1 MTRTHLD
8 SRPAPDFWLGELR
21 LEHFT
26 DRLDL
31 LGRPD
36 ALQVRLR
43 DEYAGPSAS
52 QTLRTVLEE
61 EGDTPEVRLHLLL
74 VAEFLHRK
82 NMAVIRAVAE
92 KGLPA
97 DVIGSLAKGSDRID
111 RLAAATALYRDD
123 PYHLVAIDAWHRWNR
138 PRRCATRLDVR
149 RGLPVP
155 WEEIPWDELVTEA
168 LRQLRAE
175 HLSLRGPFAR
185 DRQRDVLLALRE
197 SSRRTTM
204 RDDAGHVLPGRRDDW
219 TLLRFFDDG
228 YRVDITARRLS
239 RAIRIASA
247 VASALWGRPLA
258 YAQAKDPLTR
268 KRLDLFLARLTDP
281 HDDTFELLEI
291 TAGIP
296 GRWGTPLHTISKP
309 GQMRVEH
316 NVAEMRETYC
326 FAEDSRTVH
335 RVKVGFEGRY
345 RIQLHFPL
353 PDDADLE
360 LAYDDLGRDKDM
372 ASRFEALVARA
383 MGVKVHPKVATG
395 ARRKRR
401 EPPTRPRRMKTAH
414 VAAMLGPILDDPAP
428 WQRDYV
434 DKLVKQGV
442 VMTTDHTVFRCGDP
456 AIQRRFQP
464 EITLDC
470 PGLVV
475 MPFHRRKKDPFDQD
489 PEASFECSACGTLW
503 ELGTFRP
510 PAFHRI
516 LIDLAPAGAWKHL
529 LRLLS
534 AKLKMQPE
542 KEGVASRSRRGDWEY
557 VVFVPLA
564 EDSWND
570 PLRAHFQPLCW
581 IVADRDDAQVYGNQ
595 AVALAD
601 VLAQG
606 PRVVARVLDRARQAP
621 RKARGQ
627 GVLIHPTQPY
637 HRERRRSNRGPT
649 APFGAAVRDGP
660 LPDLDLRIIQPGDEG
675 LYLDHV
681 RFASARQDRIHLLFA
696 MLQRITN
703 REGVSPRKRAFHTA
717 AELAELDLEG
727 RIEVHHVQQWIYR
740 ARRLLDEAFPAEDGI
755 GARVLEGR
763 RQTGTRLGPGFE
775 CRKFDLDSELERH
788 GSKKHRT

>member
-1 MTRTHLD
+1 MTHTHLA
-8 SRPAPDFWLGELR
+8 SRPAADFWLGELR
-21 LEHFT
+21 FEHFT
-26 DRLDL
+26 DRMGL
-31 LGRPD
+31 LEQPD
-36 ALQVRLR
+36 ALRVRLR
-43 DEYAGPSAS
+43 DEYAGPSVA
-52 QTLRTVLEE
+52 QILRSILDE

-74 VAEFLHRK
+74 VAEFLHKK
-82 NMAVIRAVAE
+82 NTALIRAVAE
-92 KGLPA
+92 KAPSA
-97 DVIGSLAKGSDRID
+97 DVVLPLVKGADQIE

-123 PYHLVAIDAWHRWNR
+123 PHHLVAIDAWHRWNR
-138 PRRCATRLDVR
+138 PRRCATRLNVR
-149 RGLPVP
+149 RKLPML
-155 WEEIPWDELVTEA
+155 WEEIPWDELAAVA
-168 LRQLRAE
+168 LRRVHSE
-175 HLSLRGPFAR
+175 HLSLRGPFTR
-185 DRQRDVLLALRE
+185 DRQRDVLLAFRE

-204 RDDAGHVLPGRRDDW
+204 RDDAGQVLPGRRDDW

-228 YRVDITARRLS
+228 YRADITARRLS

-247 VASALWGRPLA
+247 IASALWGKPLA
-258 YAQAKDPLTR
+258 YSLAKDPLTR
-268 KRLDLFLARLTDP
+268 HRLDLFLARLTDP
-281 HDDTFELLEI
+281 DDDTFELLEI
-291 TAGIP
+291 TAEIP
-296 GRWGTPLHTISKP
+296 GRWGIPLHTIRKA
-309 GQMRVEH
+309 GQMRIEP
-316 NVAEMRETYC
+316 NVAEMRETCC

-345 RIQLHFPL
+345 RIQLHFPS
-353 PDDADLE
+353 PEDADLE
-360 LAYDDLGRDKDM
+360 LTYDDLGRDKEM

-383 MGVKVHPKVATG
+383 MGVKIHPKVATG
-395 ARRKRR
+395 VRRKRR
-401 EPPTRPRRMKTAH
+401 EMPTRPRRLKTAH
-414 VAAMLGPILDDPAP
+414 IAVMLGPILDDPAP

-434 DKLVKQGV
+434 GRLSKQGV
-442 VMTTDHTVFRCGDP
+442 VTTTEHTVFRCGDP

-475 MPFHRRKKDPFDQD
+475 MPFHRRKKEPFDQD

-516 LIDLAPAGAWKHL
+516 LIELDPAGAWKHL
-529 LRLLS
+529 LGLLS

-542 KEGVASRSRRGDWEY
+542 KDGVASRKRRGDWEY

-570 PLRAHFQPLCW
+570 PLRAQFQPLCW
-581 IVADRDDAQVYGNQ
+581 IVADKDDAQDYGDQ

-606 PRVVARVLDRARQAP
+606 PRVVARALDRARQEP

-627 GVLIHPTQPY
+627 GVLLHPCQPY
-637 HRERRRSNRGPT
+637 NQGRRKSTCGPT
-649 APFGAAVRDGP
+649 APFGASVQDGP
-660 LPDLDLRIIQPGDEG
+660 PDLGIRVIQPGDEG
-675 LYLDHV
+675 LYLDHI

-696 MLQRITN
+696 MLQQITN
-703 REGVSPRKRAFHTA
+703 IEGASPKKRGFRTA
-717 AELAELDLEG
+717 AELAELALEG

-740 ARRLLDEAFPAEDGI
+740 ARRQIDEAFPAEDGL

-775 CRKFDLDSELERH
+775 CRKFDLDSELDRH
-788 GSKKHRT
+788 GHKVRRT

>member
-1 MTRTHLD
+1 MTRTHLG
-8 SRPAPDFWLGELR
+8 SQPAADFWLGELR
-21 LEHFT
+21 FEHFT
-26 DRLDL
+26 DRLGL
-31 LGRPD
+31 LDRPD

-52 QTLRTVLEE
+52 KMLRTVLEE
-61 EGDTPEVRLHLLL
+61 EGATPEVRLHLLL
-74 VAEFLHRK
+74 IAEFLHRK
-82 NMAVIRAVAE
+82 NTAVIRAVAE
-92 KGLPA
+92 GGLPG
-97 DVIGSLAKGSDRID
+97 DVVGSLVKGGDRID

-123 PYHLVAIDAWHRWNR
+123 PHHLVAIDAWHRWNR

-149 RGLPVP
+149 RKLP
-155 WEEIPWDELVTEA
+155 IPWDEIPWEELVAEA
-168 LRQLRAE
+168 LQRTSAD
-175 HLSLRGPFAR
+175 HLSLRGPFVR

-204 RDDAGHVLPGRRDDW
+204 RDDAGNVLPGRRDDW

-228 YRVDITARRLS
+228 FRADITARRLS
-239 RAIRIASA
+239 RAIQIASG
-247 VASALWGRPLA
+247 VASALWGKPLA
-258 YAQAKDPLTR
+258 YSQAKDPLTR
-268 KRLDLFLARLTDP
+268 ERLDLFLARLTDP

-291 TAGIP
+291 TAEIP
-296 GRWGTPLHTISKP
+296 GRWGTPLHTISKA
-309 GQMRVEH
+309 GQMRIEH
-316 NVAEMRETYC
+316 NVAQMRETCC

-360 LAYDDLGRDKDM
+360 LTYDDLGRDKDM

-401 EPPTRPRRMKTAH
+401 EPPPRPRRMKTVH
-414 VAAMLGPILDDPAP
+414 VEAMLGSILDDPSP
-428 WQRDYV
+428 WQRDYI
-434 DKLVKQGV
+434 DKLAQLGV
-442 VMTTDHTVFRCGDP
+442 VTKTDQAVFRCGDP

-475 MPFHRRKKDPFDQD
+475 MPFHRRNQDPFDQD

-516 LIDLAPAGAWKHL
+516 LIELDPAGAWKHVLGL
-529 LRLLS
+529 LC

-542 KEGVASRSRRGDWEY
+542 KSGVASRKRRGDWEY

-564 EDSWND
+564 DESWND
-570 PLRAHFQPLCW
+570 PLRAQFQPLCW
-581 IVADRDDAQVYGNQ
+581 IVADGADAPDYGSQ
-595 AVALAD
+595 AATLAQ

-606 PRVVARVLDRARQAP
+606 PRAVARALDRARQEP

-627 GVLIHPTQPY
+627 GVLLHPHRPY
-637 HRERRRSNRGPT
+637 DHGPRRSSHASS
-649 APFGAAVRDGP
+649 APSGMVVRDGP
-660 LPDLDLRIIQPGDEG
+660 AADLSIRIVQPGDEG

-696 MLQRITN
+696 MLQRITD
-703 REGVSPRKRAFHTA
+703 REGASAKSRGFHTA

-740 ARRLLDEAFPAEDGI
+740 ARRLIDEAFPAEDSL

-775 CRKFDLDSELERH
+775 CRKFDLASELERY
-788 GSKKHRT
+788 GSRKR